1 MSKSQFDQSREKI
14 GRHIQHTMEYDD
26 IRTLEFA
33 IFCIENLAV
42 RLHIKPRDAYD
53 MLTKRTDLL
62 QSYIIPSYDVL
73 HTQDKEY
80 IIEDIVEAL
89 KLKGMAV

>member
-1 MSKSQFDQSREKI
+1 MK
-14 GRHIQHTMEYDD
+14 HDD
-26 IRTLEFA
+26 IRVLEFA
-33 IFCIENLAV
+33 IFCIENLAI

-53 MLTKRTDLL
+53 MLTKQTDLL

-73 HTQDKEY
+73 HTQDKGY